1 MPRKVLNEGQKQA
14 ALDMEHA
21 WTYCQW
27 ANSHDLEKW
36 QWRDGVYGAAWDRYH
51 DHVAADRI
59 L

>member
-1 MPRKVLNEGQKQA
+1 MPHKVLSAAEKQA
-14 ALDMEHA
+14 VLNTEQARRYCA
-21 WTYCQW
+21 WADQ
-27 ANSHDLEKW
+27 HDLEKW